1 MIQSMK
7 HPIVFMFSGQG
18 SQYFRMGEELYE
30 NNLKFKMWMDH
41 CDRLAAPLI
50 QESLV
55 DIIYRQGGKTK
66 PFDRL
71 LHSSP
76 ALLCI
81 EYSLARLLMD
91 MGVQPDYL
99 LGYSLGEITACVI
112 SGALR
117 LEDAIA
123 LTVEFSRLLENESVA
138 AGMLAIIE
146 SEEIIKQF
154 PELFQNCSVTG
165 RNFQKNFVVSG
176 PYSDIRR
183 VQKGLEQKTILTQ
196 WLPVN
201 YGFHTALIDSFEK
214 AFKALASE
222 FDFAPIRIPVI
233 SALLSGRVEKVSD
246 AYLWE
251 VVRYPVHFERTVRTL
266 LQRESPVFI
275 DVGPSGTLATSVKY
289 LLPEGSDAIH
299 LEMINQYGQDKRS
312 LDSLKQTLERLNVW
326 RSG

>member
-1 MIQSMK
+1 
-7 HPIVFMFSGQG
+7 
-18 SQYFRMGEELYE
+18 
-30 NNLKFKMWMDH
+30 
-41 CDRLAAPLI
+41 
-50 QESLV
+50 
-55 DIIYRQGGKTK
+55 
-66 PFDRL
+66 
-71 LHSSP
+71 
-76 ALLCI
+76 
-81 EYSLARLLMD
+81 
-91 MGVQPDYL
+91 VQPDYL

-123 LTVEFSRLLENESVA
+123 LTVEFARLLENESVA

-154 PELFQNCSVTG
+154 PELFQNCSVTS

-176 PYSDIRR
+176 PYSDIQR

-196 WLPVN
+196 RLPVN

-214 AFKALASE
+214 AFKALANE

-251 VVRYPVHFERTVRTL
+251 VVRYPVHFERTVHTL

-289 LLPEGSDAIH
+289 LLPEDSDAIH
-299 LEMINQYGQDKRS
+299 LEMINQYGQDMRS
-312 LDSLKQTLERLNVW
+312 LESLKQTLERLNVW